1 MKNFLKRLRGL
12 LAKKNLTRRRG
23 DAEQQQL
30 RGIRSSA
37 QMRQE
42 FSASPRLR
50 VEILLL
56 PLLLCACGQKSDHA
70 WLGYAEGDNTF
81 ISAPQAGW
89 VARMDVQRGDR
100 VHRGEKLFMLDDTQQ
115 QAARDQAAAVLPQ
128 ITAQMAQA
136 EANLDYTRKTYER
149 QEGLARVNAGTPT
162 TLDQALSSYKQAQG
176 ALAQLQAQQAQ
187 AQAAL
192 SGAQY
197 TLSQR
202 DIVAYVDGA
211 VQDIYFREGEYA
223 PASTPVISVL
233 PPANIYVR
241 FFVPETEFAH
251 VHLGER
257 VQITCDGC
265 TPTAATISFIAQQ
278 EEFTPPV
285 IFSVGNREKLVFKL
299 EARAPGGLKLN
310 PGQPVEVRPL

>member
-1 MKNFLKRLRGL
+1 L
-12 LAKKNLTRRRG
+12 KNLLERIWESIRKHFHHPSRG
-23 DAEQQQL
+23 GWKKEKA
-30 RGIRSSA
+30 
-37 QMRQE
+37 
-42 FSASPRLR
+42 
-50 VEILLL
+50 LLVFI
-56 PLLLCACGQKSDHA
+56 PLFLSACGQKNDHA

-89 VARMDVQRGDR
+89 VARMDVQRGSE
-100 VHRGEKLFMLDDTQQ
+100 VHRGQMLFTLDDTQQ
-115 QAARDQAAAVLPQ
+115 QAARDQAAGVLPQ

-149 QEGLARVNAGTPT
+149 QQGLAHVSAGTPT
-162 TLDQALSSYKQAQG
+162 TLDQTQASYKQAQ
-176 ALAQLQAQQAQ
+176 AMLAQLQAQQAQ

-192 SGAQY
+192 TGAQY
-197 TLSQR
+197 TLTQR

-233 PPANIYVR
+233 PAANIYVR

-257 VQITCDGC
+257 IQITCDGC
-265 TPTAATISFIAQQ
+265 KPMIATIRFIAQQ